1 MKRIGDIGVIKEN
14 QKVLNIFNVISDG
27 LLVICSIFIAYIIRF
42 RIFDGLD
49 NIGLTYYMK
58 LAVVSTPVFLF
69 LYAMLG
75 LYESFRAKNFTTELE
90 LLLQANLI
98 GTIFLLAGQFVLRN
112 INLSRGLLAIF
123 FFAST
128 GMIAVKRLALRRTLR
143 HYRSLGYNQK
153 HVLIVGSNRTATQYY
168 NIITKDLTLGLSPVG
183 QIADKGAKI
192 GKLRRLGDFAHLGC
206 VLEKGGIDEVV
217 AALSLEENDHISQ
230 IIHDCE
236 KYGVK
241 LSLIP
246 FYADYMSAHPYID
259 EVGGLPLMNIRRI
272 PLDNLANAA
281 MKRVMDICG
290 ALILIV
296 LTSPIMLFAAI
307 GVRLSSP
314 GPIIFK
320 QERVGLNKKPFF
332 MYKFRSMRVNDRQD
346 SGWSR
351 DADPRRTKF
360 GALIRKCSIDELP
373 QFFNVLKGDMSLVGP
388 RPEVPHFVNQ
398 FKETIPLYMVK
409 HQVRPGITGW
419 AQVNGLRGDTS
430 IEERIRHD
438 IFYIENWSLLLDIKI
453 LLMTVSKALINAEK
467 FSEPR

>member
-1 MKRIGDIGVIKEN
+1 MIKEN
-14 QKVLNIFNVISDG
+14 QKVLNMFNIVSDG
-27 LLVICSIFIAYIIRF
+27 LLVIFSFFVAYVVRFVIFEGSEYH
-42 RIFDGLD
+42 
-49 NIGLTYYMK
+49 IGLPFYMR
-58 LAVVSTPVFLF
+58 LAVIVMPGFLF
-69 LYAMLG
+69 LYAMFG
-75 LYESFRAKNFTTELE
+75 LYESFRAKTFTKELE
-90 LLLQANLI
+90 LLIQADLI
-98 GTIFLLAGQFVLRN
+98 GTISLLATQFVLRN
-112 INLSRGLLAIF
+112 VDLSRGLLAIF
-123 FFAST
+123 FFACT
-128 GMIAVKRLALRRTLR
+128 GLVSVKRLVLRRTLR
-143 HYRSLGYNQK
+143 YYRGLGYNQK
-153 HVLIVGSNRTATQYY
+153 HVLIVGSNRTAAQYY
-168 NIITKDLTLGLSPVG
+168 NIITKDLSLGLSPVG

-192 GKLRRLGDFAHLGC
+192 GKLRRMGGFDYLGR

-230 IIHDCE
+230 VIHDCE

-259 EVGGLPLMNIRRI
+259 EVGGMPLMNIRRI

-281 MKRVMDICG
+281 IKRAMDICG
-290 ALILIV
+290 SLMLIV
-296 LTSPIMLFAAI
+296 LTSPIMLCAAI
-307 GVRLSSP
+307 GVKLSSP

-320 QERVGLNKKPFF
+320 QERIGLNKKPFY

-351 DADPRRTKF
+351 DSDPRKTKF

-373 QFFNVLKGDMSLVGP
+373 QFFNVLKGEMSLVGP

-438 IFYIENWSLLLDIKI
+438 IYYIENWSVLLDIKI
-453 LLMTVSKALINAEK
+453 LLMTVFKGLVNAEK
-467 FSEPR
+467 LS